1 MLQGTGAPKYTPTTS
16 YRNFTLTPS
25 SPWATLDYGP
35 EIEVKYSEQFTGL
48 LEPFSD
54 GPSLFV
60 SSLANSFRVG
70 TFNIIRTGK
79 FGSKLLQGAFAFS
92 LTARWNSSLERSG
105 DIRAYQPAYAGFG
118 LDYVNATV
126 PTPRGNLSVSWTAK
140 DSVVTVEIRSPVR
153 TTGRLALTK
162 EWAFEDGF
170 VPKDCDKVQDV
181 VYEIIGG
188 VYHITHRVEA

>member
-1 MLQGTGAPKYTPTTS
+1 MVLACSCPVSPTPSEWERSISFELENSDPNS
-16 YRNFTLTPS
+16 YREHSPSHSQHGGIHPWSGAATYALT
-25 SPWATLDYGP
+25 
-35 EIEVKYSEQFTGL
+35 KYVAGIRPT
-48 LEPFSD
+48 
-54 GPSLFV
+54 
-60 SSLANSFRVG
+60 SFG
-70 TFNIIRTGK
+70 YRT
-79 FGSKLLQGAFAFS
+79 
-92 LTARWNSSLERSG
+92 WIVE
-105 DIRAYQPAYAGFG
+105 PAYAGFG